1 LSRAQTI
8 YGITD
13 FREGDTTMKS
23 DDTIYTESVPA
34 LGKRMLG
41 LGRAASYEAAKR
53 GIIPTIRIGRL
64 LKGLP
69 RVLEARLSRDPEQT
83 A

>member
-1 LSRAQTI
+1 
-8 YGITD
+8 
-13 FREGDTTMKS
+13 MKS
-23 DDTIYTESVPA
+23 DEPVYTESVPS

-41 LGRAASYEAAKR
+41 LGRAASYGAAKK

-69 RVLEARLSRDPEQT
+69 RVLEARLSQDPKS
-83 A
+83 

>member
-1 LSRAQTI
+1 MVKTAENSEVP
-8 YGITD
+8 
-13 FREGDTTMKS
+13 F
-23 DDTIYTESVPA
+23 TEDVPA

-53 GIIPTIRIGRL
+53 GIIPVLKVGRKL
-64 LKGLP
+64 RGLS
-69 RVLEARLSRDPEQT
+69 RVLEARLSRDPDQP